1 MFLPSSSL
9 HLLLVVAL
17 QGAVTWH
24 YDHFFPFNL
33 AKTKQRENLNLVLK
47 DCHTNGQKFRF
58 PKIAGKHDSCQ
69 TFSSKLY
76 QAGLSFLD
84 LFKLFHMEIKDQTGS
99 LAFQSKRESF
109 FKTKLVTRC
118 YVFVTPDFTAIEVNW
133 YQDSTV
139 WHWKHIGWLKVIGGK
154 CKLKENKRNPR
165 RRLPLPRSIIT
176 SCAATR
182 KEESGDTPK
191 YHQDIFRWCTQKYF
205 QRIQQNITRILSED
219 MDASRYV

>member
-1 MFLPSSSL
+1 MT
-9 HLLLVVAL
+9 VVRL
-17 QGAVTWH
+17 FH
-24 YDHFFPFNL
+24 PNC
-33 AKTKQRENLNLVLK
+33 TK
-47 DCHTNGQKFRF
+47 
-58 PKIAGKHDSCQ
+58 
-69 TFSSKLY
+69 
-76 QAGLSFLD
+76 LD
-84 LFKLFHMEIKDQTGS
+84 YLFKIFANYFTCFSIEKGII
-99 LAFQSKRESF
+99 
-109 FKTKLVTRC
+109 FKTDLITRC

-165 RRLPLPRSIIT
+165 RRLPLPWSIIT

-219 MDASRYV
+219 MDAPRYV